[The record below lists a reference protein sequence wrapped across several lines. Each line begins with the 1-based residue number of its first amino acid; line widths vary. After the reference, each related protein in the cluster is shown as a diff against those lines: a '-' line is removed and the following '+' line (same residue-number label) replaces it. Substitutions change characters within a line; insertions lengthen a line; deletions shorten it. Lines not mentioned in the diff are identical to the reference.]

1 MDFNEYQIEARKTA
15 IYPNMNIGNSLA
27 LAYLGLGLTG
37 EAGECAEKIKK
48 LIRDKNGVV
57 TEEFRDNLIL
67 EISDCLWYM
76 SNLCSEL
83 NVSLET
89 IALKN
94 LAKLK
99 DRAER
104 NMLKG
109 SGDNR

>member
-1 MDFNEYQIEARKTA
+1 MNFNEYQIEARKTA
-15 IYPNMNIGNSLA
+15 IYPNMNMSHSLA

-48 LIRDKNGVV
+48 LIRDKDGVI
-57 TEEFRDNLIL
+57 TEEFKDNLIL
-67 EISDCLWYM
+67 EISDIMWYM

-83 NVSLET
+83 NIPLET
-89 IALKN
+89 VAYKN
-94 LAKLK
+94 LEKLK
-99 DRAER
+99 SRAER